1 MNKQIEKCCVIKFIV
16 IANEQSSLFQYNCPF
31 PDDFWLNSGPLFFYT
46 GNEGPIESF
55 MNNSGFIFTL
65 AKQFN
70 ALVVFA
76 EHVSLCVSHDLE

>member
-1 MNKQIEKCCVIKFIV
+1 MLFI
-16 IANEQSSLFQYNCPF
+16 IIDEYWSG
-31 PDDFWLNSGPLFFYT
+31 SGPLFFYT
-46 GNEGPIESF
+46 GNEAPIENF

-76 EHVSLCVSHDLE
+76 EHVSLCF